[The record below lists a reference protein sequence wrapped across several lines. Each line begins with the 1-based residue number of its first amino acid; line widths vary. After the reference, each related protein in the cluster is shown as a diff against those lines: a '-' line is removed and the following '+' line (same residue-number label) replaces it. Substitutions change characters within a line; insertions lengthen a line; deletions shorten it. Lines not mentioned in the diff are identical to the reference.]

1 MNMLNVSR
9 GVAFGAALIALAFA
23 LTWFVYTSATTM
35 DAAGA
40 RTQVFM
46 CEQNAAATTINLQ
59 DAHAS
64 CSYLRP

>member
-1 MNMLNVSR
+1 MNMINVYR
-9 GVAFGAALIALAFA
+9 GVAFGVALIALAFA

-46 CEQNAAATTINLQ
+46 CEQNAAAINLQ